1 MNAKLS
7 FMLDVRRLR
16 VLHAVSAYGSVTAAA
31 AALGYSA
38 PAVSQ
43 QLAALEREVGM
54 RLTERAGRGLEL
66 TPAALILVG
75 HTDALLARLDAAEAD
90 LAGLRDQIA
99 GRVALA
105 AFPSAAASLVPA
117 AWAALAASAPQVRL
131 ELTEMEP
138 EESLPAVLRG
148 ETDVAVAH
156 EYDLLPRP
164 LDPLFERRELL
175 DDPVGSRR
183 PGRSP
188 AGRRARVPLS
198 ALAGQPFLAPR
209 EGTSCAEMI
218 QRACARAGFVPRVV
232 ARATDFAVLL
242 SLVAADAGVTLVPGL
257 AARRLPPGVRL
268 VPPAEPVTRRVFT
281 VSRRGGDRKP
291 AVRVVLDALS
301 AAGSYVVDIPS
312 KEPSS
317 VGDRGGNGRH
327 RSWRRAVPAT
337 FRPDMTPIVAPRAS
351 AAIPPMITEAITAA
365 EPVVIN
371 QGNRGSMAPTENDR
385 NDETA
390 ARQAEPGASGSTP
403 SSRRAWVSRAISG
416 LADRMLAMVSASSAD
431 RP

>member
-90 LAGLRDQIA
+90 LAALRDQVA
-99 GRVALA
+99 GRVAVA
-105 AFPSAAASLVPA
+105 AFPSAAAGFVPA
-117 AWAALAASAPQVRL
+117 AWAALAGSAPQVRL
-131 ELTEMEP
+131 DLTEMEP

-175 DDPVGSRR
+175 SDPVLVAVPEAHPLAASDGM
-183 PGRSP
+183 
-188 AGRRARVPLS
+188 VPLA
-198 ALAGQPFLAPR
+198 ALGGLPFLAPR
-209 EGTSCAEMI
+209 DTTSCAEMI

-232 ARATDFAVLL
+232 ARASDFAVLL
-242 SLVAADAGVTLVPGL
+242 SLVAAGAGVTLVPAL
-257 AARRLPPGVRL
+257 CTRRPP
-268 VPPAEPVTRRVFT
+268 PPA
-281 VSRRGGDRKP
+281 
-291 AVRVVLDALS
+291 
-301 AAGSYVVDIPS
+301 
-312 KEPSS
+312 
-317 VGDRGGNGRH
+317 
-327 RSWRRAVPAT
+327 
-337 FRPDMTPIVAPRAS
+337 
-351 AAIPPMITEAITAA
+351 PP
-365 EPVVIN
+365 
-371 QGNRGSMAPTENDR
+371 APTSR
-385 NDETA
+385 
-390 ARQAEPGASGSTP
+390 EPTFPAPT
-403 SSRRAWVSRAISG
+403 SRAPVSRAPTSRAPTSPVCACSG
-416 LADRMLAMVSASSAD
+416 
-431 RP
+431 RPTR

>member
-1 MNAKLS
+1 MNAKLC

-105 AFPSAAASLVPA
+105 AFPTAAASLVPA

-148 ETDVAVAH
+148 EADVAVSH

-175 DDPVGSRR
+175 DDPAVLAV
-183 PGRSP
+183 P
-188 AGRRARVPLS
+188 AGHRLADEPAIPLS

-209 EGTSCAEMI
+209 EGTSCGEMI

-242 SLVAADAGVTLVPGL
+242 SLVAAGAGVTLVPGL
-257 AARRLPPGVRL
+257 GARRLPPGVRL

-312 KEPSS
+312 KEPTPW
-317 VGDRGGNGRH
+317 VTAAATAATA
-327 RSWRRAVPAT
+327 SWRRAVPAT
-337 FRPDMTPIVAPRAS
+337 LRPDIKPIAAPRAS

-365 EPVVIN
+365 EPVVKN
-371 QGNRGSMAPTENDR
+371 QGNRGRMAPTENDR

-416 LADRMLAMVSASSAD
+416 LVDRMRATVSASSAG

>member
-1 MNAKLS
+1 
-7 FMLDVRRLR
+7 MLDVRRLR

-54 RLTERAGRGLEL
+54 TLTERAGRGLEL

-75 HTDALLARLDAAEAD
+75 HTDALLARLDAAESD
-90 LAGLRDQIA
+90 LAALRDQVA
-99 GRVALA
+99 GRVTLA
-105 AFPSAAASLVPA
+105 AFPSAAASFVPP
-117 AWAALAASAPQVRL
+117 AWAALAGSAPQVRI

-175 DDPVGSRR
+175 SDPVLLAV
-183 PGRSP
+183 P
-188 AGRRARVPLS
+188 AGHPLAAGGPVPLS

-209 EGTSCAEMI
+209 ESTSCAEMI

-232 ARATDFAVLL
+232 ARATDFHVLL
-242 SLVAADAGVTLVPGL
+242 SLVAAGAGVTLVPAL
-257 AARRLPPGVRL
+257 AARRPPPQVRL
-268 VPPAEPVTRRVFT
+268 VSPAEPVTRQVFT

-301 AAGSYVVDIPS
+301 A
-312 KEPSS
+312 E
-317 VGDRGGNGRH
+317 
-327 RSWRRAVPAT
+327 
-337 FRPDMTPIVAPRAS
+337 
-351 AAIPPMITEAITAA
+351 
-365 EPVVIN
+365 
-371 QGNRGSMAPTENDR
+371 
-385 NDETA
+385 A
-390 ARQAEPGASGSTP
+390 ARPAPA
-403 SSRRAWVSRAISG
+403 AA
-416 LADRMLAMVSASSAD
+416 
-431 RP
+431 

>member
-1 MNAKLS
+1 MTDKLC

-54 RLTERAGRGLEL
+54 RLTERAGRGVEL
-66 TPAALILVG
+66 TPAAHILVG

-90 LAGLRDQIA
+90 LAALRDQIA
-99 GRVALA
+99 GRVTLA
-105 AFPSAAASLVPA
+105 AFPSAAAGLVPA
-117 AWAALAASAPQVRL
+117 AWAALAGSAPQVRL
-131 ELTEMEP
+131 DLTEMEP

-175 DDPVGSRR
+175 DDPVVLAI
-183 PGRSP
+183 P
-188 AGRRARVPLS
+188 AGYPADGPVPL
-198 ALAGQPFLAPR
+198 AELAGQPFLAPR
-209 EGTSCAEMI
+209 QATSCAEMI

-232 ARATDFAVLL
+232 ARASDFQVLL
-242 SLVAADAGVTLVPGL
+242 SLVAAGAGVTLVPGL
-257 AARRLPPGVRL
+257 AARWLPPRVRL
-268 VPPAEPVTRRVFT
+268 VPPADPVTRRVFT

-301 AAGSYVVDIPS
+301 AAATP
-312 KEPSS
+312 EP
-317 VGDRGGNGRH
+317 
-327 RSWRRAVPAT
+327 
-337 FRPDMTPIVAPRAS
+337 
-351 AAIPPMITEAITAA
+351 E
-365 EPVVIN
+365 
-371 QGNRGSMAPTENDR
+371 
-385 NDETA
+385 
-390 ARQAEPGASGSTP
+390 
-403 SSRRAWVSRAISG
+403 SRRAG
-416 LADRMLAMVSASSAD
+416 
-431 RP
+431 

>member
-54 RLTERAGRGLEL
+54 RLTERAGRGVSL
-66 TPAALILVG
+66 TPAALILVA
-75 HTDALLARLDAAEAD
+75 HTDALLARLEAAEAD
-90 LAGLRDQIA
+90 LAALRDQIA

-117 AWAALAASAPQVRL
+117 AWAALAGSAPQVRL
-131 ELTEMEP
+131 DLTEMEP

-148 ETDVAVAH
+148 ETDVAIAH

-175 DDPVGSRR
+175 ADPVVLAV
-183 PGRSP
+183 P
-188 AGRRARVPLS
+188 ASHPLAAESAIPLS
-198 ALAGQPFLAPR
+198 DLAGQPFLAPR
-209 EGTSCAEMI
+209 EATSCAEMI

-232 ARATDFAVLL
+232 ARATDFQVLL
-242 SLVAADAGVTLVPGL
+242 SLVAAGAGVTLVPGL
-257 AARRLPPGVRL
+257 AARWLPPGVRL

-291 AVRVVLDALS
+291 AVRVVLDALTD
-301 AAGSYVVDIPS
+301 A
-312 KEPSS
+312 
-317 VGDRGGNGRH
+317 
-327 RSWRRAVPAT
+327 
-337 FRPDMTPIVAPRAS
+337 
-351 AAIPPMITEAITAA
+351 
-365 EPVVIN
+365 
-371 QGNRGSMAPTENDR
+371 
-385 NDETA
+385 A
-390 ARQAEPGASGSTP
+390 ARPGGEP
-403 SSRRAWVSRAISG
+403 
-416 LADRMLAMVSASSAD
+416 LAA
-431 RP
+431 

>member
-1 MNAKLS
+1 MTDKLC

-54 RLTERAGRGLEL
+54 RLTERAGRGVEL

-90 LAGLRDQIA
+90 LAALRDQIA

-117 AWAALAASAPQVRL
+117 AWAALADSAPQVRL
-131 ELTEMEP
+131 DLTEMEP

-175 DDPVGSRR
+175 DDPVVLAI
-183 PGRSP
+183 P
-188 AGRRARVPLS
+188 AGSALPADSALALAADGPVPL
-198 ALAGQPFLAPR
+198 ATLAGQPFLAPR
-209 EGTSCAEMI
+209 QGTSCAEMI

-232 ARATDFAVLL
+232 ARASDFQVLL
-242 SLVAADAGVTLVPGL
+242 RLVAAGAGVTLVPGL
-257 AARRLPPGVRL
+257 AARWLPPRVRL
-268 VPPAEPVTRRVFT
+268 VPPADPVTRRVFT

-301 AAGSYVVDIPS
+301 AA
-312 KEPSS
+312 
-317 VGDRGGNGRH
+317 
-327 RSWRRAVPAT
+327 AT
-337 FRPDMTPIVAPRAS
+337 PDP
-351 AAIPPMITEAITAA
+351 E
-365 EPVVIN
+365 
-371 QGNRGSMAPTENDR
+371 
-385 NDETA
+385 
-390 ARQAEPGASGSTP
+390 
-403 SSRRAWVSRAISG
+403 SRRAG
-416 LADRMLAMVSASSAD
+416 
-431 RP
+431 